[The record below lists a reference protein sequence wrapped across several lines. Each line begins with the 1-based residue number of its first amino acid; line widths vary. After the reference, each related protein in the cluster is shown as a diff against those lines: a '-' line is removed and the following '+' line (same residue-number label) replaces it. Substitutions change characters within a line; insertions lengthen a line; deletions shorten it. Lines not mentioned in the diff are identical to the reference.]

1 MNNDERILALLGN
14 LSTQVGTLTT
24 RMDKM
29 STQVDTLTTRMDK
42 MSTQVDTLTT
52 RMDKMSTQVDTLTT
66 RMDKMSADMA
76 DVKSDVAELKTRVT
90 KIEVTQE
97 NVILPR
103 LQTLAEGQEALHEQ
117 IRRLS
122 VIDRLQDDV
131 ITLKSAVRYLS
142 EKVEK
147 LEQEKQAM

>member
-14 LSTQVGTLTT
+14 LSTQVG
-24 RMDKM
+24 
-29 STQVDTLTTRMDK
+29 TLTTRMDK

>member
-1 MNNDERILALLGN
+1 M
-14 LSTQVGTLTT
+14 
-24 RMDKM
+24 K
-29 STQVDTLTTRMDK
+29 
-42 MSTQVDTLTT
+42 
-52 RMDKMSTQVDTLTT
+52 
-66 RMDKMSADMA
+66 ADMA
-76 DVKSDVAELKTRVT
+76 NVQSDVAELKTRVT

-103 LQTLAEGQEALHEQ
+103 LQVLMEGHDTLHDQ

-131 ITLKSAVRYLS
+131 TTLKSAVRYLS

-147 LEQEKQAM
+147 LEQAM

>member
-14 LSTQVGTLTT
+14 LSTQVG
-24 RMDKM
+24 
-29 STQVDTLTTRMDK
+29 
-42 MSTQVDTLTT
+42 TLTT

>member
-14 LSTQVGTLTT
+14 LSTQVGALTT

-29 STQVDTLTTRMDK
+29 ST
-42 MSTQVDTLTT
+42 
-52 RMDKMSTQVDTLTT
+52 
-66 RMDKMSADMA
+66 DMA
-76 DVKSDVAELKTRVT
+76 EMKSDIAGLKSDMAEMKSDVAELKTRVT

>member
-52 RMDKMSTQVDTLTT
+52 RIYTY
-66 RMDKMSADMA
+66 
-76 DVKSDVAELKTRVT
+76 
-90 KIEVTQE
+90 I
-97 NVILPR
+97 
-103 LQTLAEGQEALHEQ
+103 
-117 IRRLS
+117 
-122 VIDRLQDDV
+122 
-131 ITLKSAVRYLS
+131 Y
-142 EKVEK
+142 
-147 LEQEKQAM
+147 

>member
-29 STQVDTLTTRMDK
+29 STQVDTLTTR
-42 MSTQVDTLTT
+42 L
-52 RMDKMSTQVDTLTT
+52 
-66 RMDKMSADMA
+66 DKMSADMA